1 MQDES
6 TPVKKKAANYAVPAV
21 ERTIRILHF
30 LRDRRSASVSEMSNE
45 LQITRS
51 NCFAIL
57 KTLQNHNFL
66 QFDEATKK
74 YSLGMGLIDVTRF
87 MARDVGVVH
96 VVRPWLARIVDRTGL
111 SALFAQ
117 RISDNRLMVL
127 DQEQTTND
135 IRLTVSIGRRIPITY
150 RATGRAVLA
159 FLPDAD
165 IKRLV
170 ANNRL
175 IPSTSKTLADPD
187 RILADVAL
195 IRERGFSTADEES
208 MDGVMA
214 LGAPVFNEMGE
225 PAFAVTILGIAAAI
239 QRRRIDDLG
248 RELCGFA
255 AQITSSIGGR
265 LPAEA

>member
-74 YSLGMGLIDVTRF
+74 YSLGMG
-87 MARDVGVVH
+87 
-96 VVRPWLARIVDRTGL
+96 
-111 SALFAQ
+111 
-117 RISDNRLMVL
+117 
-127 DQEQTTND
+127 QTTND

-150 RATGRAVLA
+150 SATGRAVLA

>member
-87 MARDVGVVH
+87 MARDVDVVH

-150 RATGRAVLA
+150 SATGRAVLA